1 MAYCRGQGQLHS
13 SISCLHWKSACQ
25 LGPHWNNTSSS
36 CISQTHGNASM
47 SIPTHKNNQKI
58 SCQASELLAMFPI
71 VRHFVHIVV
80 HPSGHCPA
88 ACHALLSMAQAIDH
102 VHDGNQAGT
111 ITRASLLTA
120 MEEAIQSFAKAFDVP
135 LIKKLHWMLHLP
147 DALTRYGTLP
157 NCLQQK
163 GALATNLQNQDRFE
177 KHLLE
182 QAIAKEIS
190 TLDQPDLFK
199 EGVSQPICII
209 TNRTAPSTYQPC
221 GQGEGYY
228 LHCRGCH
235 IVPCWQPCASPLA
248 SCRNQAAFWFPRH
261 SHDYDPCLGFAI
273 LCASQAICQLQAQQ
287 HARLHTNRRHLG
299 VSHLDPKQFRSQ
311 SALASSHLC

>member
-1 MAYCRGQGQLHS
+1 
-13 SISCLHWKSACQ
+13 
-25 LGPHWNNTSSS
+25 
-36 CISQTHGNASM
+36 
-47 SIPTHKNNQKI
+47 
-58 SCQASELLAMFPI
+58 
-71 VRHFVHIVV
+71 
-80 HPSGHCPA
+80 
-88 ACHALLSMAQAIDH
+88 MAQAIDH

-199 EGVSQPICII
+199 EGVFLVNPKAASKKVLANLFASLQIELHQALTSHVAKVRGTTCIAGDVI
-209 TNRTAPSTYQPC
+209 LYHVGNHVHPHWQVAEIKLHFGFQGTAMTMIHAWDLQSY
-221 GQGEGYY
+221 
-228 LHCRGCH
+228 
-235 IVPCWQPCASPLA
+235 VPAKQYA
-248 SCRNQAAFWFPRH
+248 SCKPSNM
-261 SHDYDPCLGFAI
+261 LGFIPTEDI
-273 LCASQAICQLQAQQ
+273 L
-287 HARLHTNRRHLG
+287 
-299 VSHLDPKQFRSQ
+299 VSVIWTQ
-311 SALASSHLC
+311 SSSEAKVLLPHRIYAKDVV